1 MEISPQGGHLLWLVP
16 GTGRSWAGKG
26 LPSVSFVIS
35 LVKSWSVTCHSV
47 IFLLVT
53 VAELLT
59 PFLLSSGLLY
69 LLAFSLLCLSLL
81 HFLSEESLQHVR
93 CVMLCHLKAVG
104 RQLGTSR
111 PSPAP
116 LFMVGPPSQWGSPLC
131 EKNPG
136 LVLKAGWFLLTFRG
150 AGFGEETLHVSPSI
164 PRNARNGMPFA
175 KNHQE
180 KRSKFCFSVRSY
192 PHNKYPKLSFVEK

>member
-1 MEISPQGGHLLWLVP
+1 MEIGTQGGHLWLVAAM
-16 GTGRSWAGKG
+16 GGSWARKG
-26 LPSVSFVIS
+26 LPSTSRVKS

-47 IFLLVT
+47 IFLLFT
-53 VAELLT
+53 IAELLT

-69 LLAFSLLCLSLL
+69 LPAFSLLCLSLL

-93 CVMLCHLKAVG
+93 CVMLHHLNAVR

-111 PSPAP
+111 SSPAP
-116 LFMVGPPSQWGSPLC
+116 LFMVGPLSQWGSPLC

-136 LVLKAGWFLLTFRG
+136 LVLKAGWFLLTLRG
-150 AGFGEETLHVSPSI
+150 AGFGEETLHVSPSV

-175 KNHQE
+175 KHHYE
-180 KRSKFCFSVRSY
+180 KRSKSCFSGRSY
-192 PHNKYPKLSFVEK
+192 PYNKYPKLSFVEK